1 LHSASDWLAPHVR
14 HCSDV
19 AVTLAVVCRDSSM
32 VDLLSTHPCLHLHGR
47 RYPTRPLVDVRRC
60 RRRCVTCIASALS
73 MLFSSPSLAH
83 SIPTQQT
90 LGFIYQR
97 TLSLRR
103 NTLFIV
109 LASGASRR
117 RCGVRGRVLL
127 RCTIHI
133 PRGALDVALFAC
145 FLTSTAVDANLLRVT
160 ARSLLSPPPPVTV
173 RQLFVNPL

>member
-1 LHSASDWLAPHVR
+1 LHSASDWLTPHVR

-19 AVTLAVVCRDSSM
+19 AVTLAVVCRVSSM
-32 VDLLSTHPCLHLHGR
+32 VGLLSTHPCLHLHGR

-60 RRRCVTCIASALS
+60 RRRCVMCIASALS
-73 MLFSSPSLAH
+73 MLFSSLAH

-90 LGFIYQR
+90 LGFIYQL